1 MAKGVKG
8 FQPGNKIGIKSRFST
23 TKQPQKRGRK
33 PSMYKKA
40 LKNSDTVFTTDYYSI
55 FYR

>member
-40 LKNSDTVFTTDYYSI
+40 LKNSYWENI
-55 FYR
+55 PHE